1 MKKPKKNFF
10 KKYLDNKLKL
20 ETYQLI
26 GIMLLVMVFS
36 GFIGWLW
43 EFLLGFIAGGFQ
55 KFYIT
60 GGNLLPWINLYAYG
74 GLLIVL
80 LTHRL
85 RRYPWL
91 VFLVSAIATG
101 LLELLAGWVV
111 FVFRNGARFWD
122 YSNIWWGIGNI
133 NGFVCPA
140 SITVFGLGGL
150 LLMYVVLPFCVNLSI
165 RMAKNQFLVLA
176 ISLFVL
182 VVMDDL
188 VNLTL
193 ECLNLPSA
201 MDFYHSLG
209 IEYK

>member
-1 MKKPKKNFF
+1 MKKTKKTFF
-10 KKYLDNKLKL
+10 KNYLENKLKL
-20 ETYQLI
+20 ETYQLV
-26 GIMLLVMVFS
+26 GILLLVMVFS
-36 GFIGWLW
+36 GFVGWLW
-43 EFLLGFIAGGFQ
+43 EFLFGFVTGGFQ
-55 KFYIT
+55 KIYIT

-91 VFLVSAIATG
+91 VFLVSAISTG
-101 LLELLAGWVV
+101 LLELCAGWIV
-111 FVFRNGARFWD
+111 FTFRNGARFWD
-122 YSNIWWGIGNI
+122 YSDIWWGIGNI

-150 LLMYVVLPFCVNLSI
+150 LMMYVLLPFCVNLSI
-165 RMAKNQFLVLA
+165 KMTKKQFLTLA

-182 VVMDDL
+182 VVLDDMI
-188 VNLTL
+188 NFTL

-201 MDFYHSLG
+201 MDFYYSLG

>member
-182 VVMDDL
+182 VVLDDT

-209 IEYK
+209 FDYK

>member
-36 GFIGWLW
+36 GFVGWLW
-43 EFLLGFIAGGFQ
+43 EFLLGFVAGGFQ

-91 VFLVSAIATG
+91 VFLVSAISTG
-101 LLELLAGWVV
+101 LLELLSGWIV
-111 FVFRNGARFWD
+111 FTFRNGARFWD
-122 YSNIWWGIGNI
+122 YSDIWWGIGNI

-140 SITVFGLGGL
+140 SVTVFGLGGL
-150 LLMYVVLPFCVNLSI
+150 LLMYILLPFCVSLSI
-165 RMAKNQFLVLA
+165 RMTKKQFLTLA

-182 VVMDDL
+182 VVLDDV

-209 IEYK
+209 FDYK

>member
-165 RMAKNQFLVLA
+165 RMAR
-176 ISLFVL
+176 ISF
-182 VVMDDL
+182 
-188 VNLTL
+188 
-193 ECLNLPSA
+193 
-201 MDFYHSLG
+201 
-209 IEYK
+209 